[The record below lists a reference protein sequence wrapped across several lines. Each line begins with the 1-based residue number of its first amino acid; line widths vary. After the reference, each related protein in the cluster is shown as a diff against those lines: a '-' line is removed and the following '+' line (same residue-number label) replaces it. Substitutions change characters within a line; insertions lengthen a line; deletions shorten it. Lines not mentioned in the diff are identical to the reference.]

1 MDNSSIDSSE
11 DNCRQKLKRGHSGV
25 NQLGGMFVNGRP
37 LPDTTRQRIIEL
49 AHSGARPCD
58 ISRILQV
65 SNGCVSKI
73 LCRYYETGSIR
84 PKAIGGSKPR
94 VATNLVVLKIAHYK
108 RECPS
113 IFAWEIRD
121 RLLQEGIC
129 TTENIPS
136 VSSINRVLRNV
147 CNDNQLPLSLG
158 SNLSQNEHNNSNTNS
173 NSASHTLNSLMN
185 IQTMQS
191 HEHLLHHTHT
201 QNNQFNSPLNRMP
214 MVDFQSSHLNRLM
227 NQSSLNKQNYPL
239 QLTVNQVSRGLNMS
253 PRSPR
258 TSPPRF
264 NHPQTVAFAAA
275 AAVAAVQQN
284 YPQTSTIYDSI
295 TYQNRLFEMNGNN
308 GVTTTTTTTG
318 ITTITTI
325 TASNSNVS
333 PTFQSSTN
341 MYDRFSNF
349 LHHTNWPSWYNTSS
363 SSSSESTNNHTSSI
377 SMDTNMNIRNYSNND
392 TGNPTTTNNNNCLA
406 ETNYC
411 NLPSFNMSNSI
422 DPVQFHPS
430 HINLNKPNSKGNNN
444 NNEGEHNSNGS
455 HHTSSSIHLHNMNV
469 CELNKPDHLLH
480 HNSEIESNEQCQ
492 FYEKSSMGLM
502 EFLQD
507 NHNHNLNPIQM
518 ELKKKELTR
527 SDPVFLWLMLLE
539 G

>member
-1 MDNSSIDSSE
+1 MYVSSLFTFSTF
-11 DNCRQKLKRGHSGV
+11 K
-25 NQLGGMFVNGRP
+25 
-37 LPDTTRQRIIEL
+37 
-49 AHSGARPCD
+49 
-58 ISRILQV
+58 
-65 SNGCVSKI
+65 
-73 LCRYYETGSIR
+73 
-84 PKAIGGSKPR
+84 
-94 VATNLVVLKIAHYK
+94 
-108 RECPS
+108 
-113 IFAWEIRD
+113 
-121 RLLQEGIC
+121 
-129 TTENIPS
+129 

-158 SNLSQNEHNNSNTNS
+158 SNLSQNEHNNNNPNS

-191 HEHLLHHTHT
+191 NEHLLHHTHT
-201 QNNQFNSPLNRMP
+201 QNNQFNSSLNRMP

-239 QLTVNQVSRGLNMS
+239 QLTVNQVSRGINMS

-325 TASNSNVS
+325 TASNSDVS

-341 MYDRFSNF
+341 MYDTFSNF

-363 SSSSESTNNHTSSI
+363 SSSSESTNHRTSSI

-392 TGNPTTTNNNNCLA
+392 NGNPTTTNNNNDCLA

-411 NLPSFNMSNSI
+411 SLPSFNMSNSI

-430 HINLNKPNSKGNNN
+430 HINLNKPNSKGNNNNN

-480 HNSEIESNEQCQ
+480 HSKPQQQQQRQRQQQQAQQQSLMKNNYDGGDGDDDDDDNDDDDDDDDNGDNKHNEFNLLIRNSSKLYECLDTEIESNEQCQ

-527 SDPVFLWLMLLE
+527 SGKIEYKYFISSIVYLDVNIISSRISFKHPTYKQSE
-539 G
+539 CK

>member
-1 MDNSSIDSSE
+1 KIFKH
-11 DNCRQKLKRGHSGV
+11 QKLDYNLDVSYRSVFMDPDAFPENLSAPSGNKRSDDNETDDLQKFLDQVDHE
-25 NQLGGMFVNGRP
+25 
-37 LPDTTRQRIIEL
+37 IEEVRNKGL
-49 AHSGARPCD
+49 LND
-58 ISRILQV
+58 V
-65 SNGCVSKI
+65 SNLEMHPSFCERARN
-73 LCRYYETGSIR
+73 LCCCE
-84 PKAIGGSKPR
+84 KKKP
-94 VATNLVVLKIAHYK
+94 
-108 RECPS
+108 PPP
-113 IFAWEIRD
+113 
-121 RLLQEGIC
+121 GI
-129 TTENIPS
+129 
-136 VSSINRVLRNV
+136 INKSCIRNV

-158 SNLSQNEHNNSNTNS
+158 SNLSQNEHNNNNPNS

-201 QNNQFNSPLNRMP
+201 QNNQFNSSLNRMP

-325 TASNSNVS
+325 TASNSDVS

-341 MYDRFSNF
+341 MYDTFSNF

-363 SSSSESTNNHTSSI
+363 STSSSESTNHRTSSI

-392 TGNPTTTNNNNCLA
+392 NGNTTTNSNNCLA
-406 ETNYC
+406 EINYC
-411 NLPSFNMSNSI
+411 SLPSFNMSHSI

-430 HINLNKPNSKGNNN
+430 HINLNKPNSKGNNNNN

-480 HNSEIESNEQCQ
+480 HSKPQQQQQQQRQRQQQQAQQQSLMKNNYDGGGDGDGDDDDDDDDDMTTMVMVIINIMNSI
-492 FYEKSSMGLM
+492 YL
-502 EFLQD
+502 
-507 NHNHNLNPIQM
+507 
-518 ELKKKELTR
+518 
-527 SDPVFLWLMLLE
+527 
-539 G
+539 